1 VKNPENLES
10 NFQVQNPSKSI
21 YLNTRS
27 RGLRLGLIFGDKEKQ
42 PIVHVDQDFNLV
54 SHETQ
59 INDVLIAIEVWACG
73 GEKELQ
79 DQRSMKQWEYKQIQ
93 KMQTAKLNPEK
104 GSEADKAI
112 LELAGIRTTHAER
125 GDV

>member
-1 VKNPENLES
+1 MKNPENLES